1 MCGLISRTNFQW
13 ISSNL
18 YDTRTNSPLGCG
30 PNNNN
35 APTGIPSKIFDQKL
49 ASGKFVKIGLLGLYE
64 ENWVREMPSYS
75 GNTYLEV
82 KNCIEIAKKI
92 VKEFKSE
99 NVQLIIAL
107 THQQDVRFFQSYLFK
122 ILENLILAVG
132 PNVG

>member
-1 MCGLISRTNFQW
+1 MCSLISRTNFQW

-18 YDTRTNSPLGCG
+18 YDTRTNKPLGCG
-30 PNNNN
+30 PNKNN
-35 APTGIPSKIFDQKL
+35 AQTGIPSKIFDHKL
-49 ASGKFVKIGLLGLYE
+49 SSEKFVKIGLLGLYE

-82 KNCIEIAKKI
+82 KNFIEIAKKI
-92 VKEFKSE
+92 VKEFKSK

-107 THQQDVRFFQSYLFK
+107 THQQDVRFFQSYFFK
-122 ILENLILAVG
+122 IFENLILAVG